1 MCKKLL
7 LFLLDCKF
15 LAPAKNMSSKSY
27 YSILLFIIAIFIV
40 GLNIITFTEISKNL
54 KIIII
59 IVIAVSFVIGN
70 FILGIKSISQNIGN
84 IENKLWLIN
93 DCIKIFLP
101 VIIILIM
108 LL

>member
-1 MCKKLL
+1 
-7 LFLLDCKF
+7 
-15 LAPAKNMSSKSY
+15 MSSKSY

-54 KIIII
+54 KLIIIL
-59 IVIAVSFVIGN
+59 VIAVSFVVGN

-93 DCIKIFLP
+93 DCAKIFLP
-101 VIIILIM
+101 VIIMLVM
-108 LL
+108 LLRV